1 MYYKE
6 LSYEL
11 LVVQRGFIL
20 CEAKRNKRAGA
31 RYYEMRKSSCFLI
44 TKKPLLLE
52 GRKSPYFWMTKEVSI
67 FAKTPFSSVARED
80 VDTEEIITQE
90 EYEFLKQSI
99 SRDTENQTFFSEFGP
114 ISVGSGSFI

>member
-1 MYYKE
+1 
-6 LSYEL
+6 
-11 LVVQRGFIL
+11 
-20 CEAKRNKRAGA
+20 
-31 RYYEMRKSSCFLI
+31 MRKSSCFLI

-52 GRKSPYFWMTKEVSI
+52 VRKSHFFWMTKEVSF

-99 SRDTENQTFFSEFGP
+99 
-114 ISVGSGSFI
+114 